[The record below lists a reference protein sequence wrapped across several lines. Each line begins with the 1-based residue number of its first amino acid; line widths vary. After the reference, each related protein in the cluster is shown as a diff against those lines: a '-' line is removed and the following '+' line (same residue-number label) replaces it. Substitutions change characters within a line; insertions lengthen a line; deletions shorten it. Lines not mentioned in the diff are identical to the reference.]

1 MPARGSRSISRPRF
15 HVSRQ
20 AAIGFM
26 LLNTVVWGAAL
37 PLVKPGLEVT
47 TAFLFLF
54 ERFLL
59 AGILTLP
66 LMIWY
71 FYKQPKLRRSIPI
84 IVALEILGTTVALA
98 LLYSGLE
105 RTSSLEASL
114 ITMTTPIFTTIGGIL
129 FLREKEER
137 MEWIGL
143 TLATVGTLLLVIE
156 PIFRGAW
163 QQTEF
168 SFFGNVLVFLQ
179 NIVVAAYFLMAKRW
193 YAKLPKL
200 FVVSLSFWVGVISFG
215 IMSWLELGSSWVTM
229 SNALQRD
236 LLSPAVWVAVGYM
249 ATFGSIIGLTAYIKG
264 QDGMEA
270 SEASLYTYL
279 QPLVSL
285 PLAWIMLREQT
296 TPLILFALAIIFS
309 GVAVAEYRWKKT
321 SRKQAK
327 KTPRD

>member
-114 ITMTTPIFTTIGGIL
+114 INLHYNWWNTFFARKRRKNGVDRSYFSNSGNTSLGNRTHLPGSLAANRIFIL
-129 FLREKEER
+129 WKCSSV
-137 MEWIGL
+137 
-143 TLATVGTLLLVIE
+143 LAKHRGRCLLLDGQALVRQASQIVRSE
-156 PIFRGAW
+156 LEFLGGSDQLWDHELVGAR
-163 QQTEF
+163 QLL
-168 SFFGNVLVFLQ
+168 GNH
-179 NIVVAAYFLMAKRW
+179 
-193 YAKLPKL
+193 
-200 FVVSLSFWVGVISFG
+200 
-215 IMSWLELGSSWVTM
+215 E
-229 SNALQRD
+229 
-236 LLSPAVWVAVGYM
+236 
-249 ATFGSIIGLTAYIKG
+249 
-264 QDGMEA
+264 
-270 SEASLYTYL
+270 
-279 QPLVSL
+279 
-285 PLAWIMLREQT
+285 
-296 TPLILFALAIIFS
+296 
-309 GVAVAEYRWKKT
+309 
-321 SRKQAK
+321 
-327 KTPRD
+327 